1 MASFKKIVEMTNL
14 EKELLK
20 IESKVGLRISLSENT
35 ISINQILQ
43 LKNKSTIGLILLL
56 IGGATFLAFPFLG
69 KKTDISS
76 LIICSVFGLL
86 FFGLSL
92 LSLIR
97 QTTDHTTIKNG
108 KINFIYNLRS
118 FSIPINNEMTIDMKT
133 EILNIRRSSFV
144 HVNHYLLIHEKRKQ
158 ILNFQTEKINSEE
171 AKLLGNY
178 ITQMLNEKLQ
188 LNKASH

>member
-1 MASFKKIVEMTNL
+1 GKLQKIVEMTNL
-14 EKELLK
+14 EKELLN

-35 ISINQILQ
+35 ISINQIFQ

-92 LSLIR
+92 LSLVR

-133 EILNIRRSSFV
+133 EILNVRSSSFIQ
-144 HVNHYLLIHEKRKQ
+144 VNHYLLINENRKQ
-158 ILNFQTEKINSEE
+158 ILNFQTEKNNSEE

-178 ITQMLNEKLQ
+178 ITQILNEKLQ
-188 LNKASH
+188 LYKASH